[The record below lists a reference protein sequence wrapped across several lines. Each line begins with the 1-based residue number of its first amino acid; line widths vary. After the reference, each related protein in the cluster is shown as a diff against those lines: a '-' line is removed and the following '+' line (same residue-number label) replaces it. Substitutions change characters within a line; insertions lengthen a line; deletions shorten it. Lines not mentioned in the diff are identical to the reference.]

1 MIYQAFVR
9 YQLNVISWCVFN
21 VEKEI
26 EEQSEEL
33 KEQFEE
39 LEHEQEEE
47 EDEQEEN
54 NLLC

>member
-9 YQLNVISWCVFN
+9 YQLTVMSWCVFN